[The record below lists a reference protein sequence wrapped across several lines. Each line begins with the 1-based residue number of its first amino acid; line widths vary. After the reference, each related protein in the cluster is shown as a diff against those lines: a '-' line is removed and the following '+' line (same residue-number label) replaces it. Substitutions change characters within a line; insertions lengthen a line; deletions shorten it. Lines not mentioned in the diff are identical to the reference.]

1 MTSKKKK
8 PYFPNNWSEY
18 NKAPSHWFD
27 AIPYEDFWEWKVEGW
42 ELPSSVA
49 CIIREKNLSTGKIKE
64 YVYQNAGAA
73 KNKCRKI
80 MDLQESEF
88 TVVNADTI
96 HHLTP
101 KHLEDMYDDPLA

>member
-1 MTSKKKK
+1 MKYHVTTSSGRD
-8 PYFPNNWSEY
+8 FIMEHDGSEY
-18 NKAPSHWFD
+18 DIA
-27 AIPYEDFWEWKVEGW
+27 YEAYEE
-42 ELPSSVA
+42 A